1 MKKFLN
7 KYKSALM
14 IAFASSFMVFI
25 YEQIASYSV
34 NVEDYWFDIYQFL
47 PILLFEFL
55 ISFIGISIVLILI
68 KKYKEKYYKP
78 LYVLIVALFVAL
90 YIEGNYLIAFLP
102 GLNGDTIHWRE
113 YIPQMILSS
122 LIWIGVLVAA
132 IFAYKKLKYKKFEKY
147 SIYVMGAIVL
157 LLSTACIFS
166 FIAGRTL
173 VDKNPIAST
182 EENIN
187 DVSNKQNFIIFV
199 VDTVDAVRFEN
210 ELKRLG
216 KEDIFTDFTFFKDTM
231 SIYPNTK
238 YSVPQMLTGYEFKN
252 EESFKDFCI
261 NAYDNSPLFK
271 ELEKRDYTMN
281 IYDIDFPYQGDNYKR
296 FANTQKEDKINFVE
310 LIKNQLRLVAFKYFP
325 YPVKKF
331 THIEYLNFNLSRK
344 LTNGKKL
351 FEYGNYYHFY
361 RMQEDKT
368 NIVDHNNFIYL
379 HLEGAH
385 SPYDTDY
392 DMKVYPGFSSTYDNK
407 IGSSIRVFEEYLN
420 KLKESGNYD
429 NSIIIFMADHGY
441 GGPTHLGRQNP
452 ILLVKGFNE
461 KHEFITSDT
470 KVSFD
475 ELMDAYMDLL
485 NNKKSTEIFTE
496 SKEERRLLY
505 YVYLEDCDVKEQKT
519 TGHAWE
525 TDKLKD
531 TGVTYNCK

>member
-14 IAFASSFMVFI
+14 IAFASSFMLFI

-210 ELKRLG
+210 ELKR
-216 KEDIFTDFTFFKDTM
+216 F
-231 SIYPNTK
+231 SYY
-238 YSVPQMLTGYEFKN
+238 YS
-252 EESFKDFCI
+252 SFYI
-261 NAYDNSPLFK
+261 
-271 ELEKRDYTMN
+271 
-281 IYDIDFPYQGDNYKR
+281 
-296 FANTQKEDKINFVE
+296 
-310 LIKNQLRLVAFKYFP
+310 
-325 YPVKKF
+325 
-331 THIEYLNFNLSRK
+331 
-344 LTNGKKL
+344 
-351 FEYGNYYHFY
+351 
-361 RMQEDKT
+361 
-368 NIVDHNNFIYL
+368 
-379 HLEGAH
+379 
-385 SPYDTDY
+385 
-392 DMKVYPGFSSTYDNK
+392 
-407 IGSSIRVFEEYLN
+407 
-420 KLKESGNYD
+420 
-429 NSIIIFMADHGY
+429 
-441 GGPTHLGRQNP
+441 
-452 ILLVKGFNE
+452 
-461 KHEFITSDT
+461 
-470 KVSFD
+470 
-475 ELMDAYMDLL
+475 
-485 NNKKSTEIFTE
+485 
-496 SKEERRLLY
+496 
-505 YVYLEDCDVKEQKT
+505 
-519 TGHAWE
+519 
-525 TDKLKD
+525 
-531 TGVTYNCK
+531 